1 MDKFHNVKN
10 VNVDRIKEVAKSQ
23 GITMKYLCDCIGKYR
38 TFLAAVRLGK
48 DHIDENE
55 LSIIADKLNTTVE
68 YLTGQTDDPA
78 KPALPAGL
86 EIYPVQ
92 SVTMVPVVGSVR
104 AGPGGL
110 AVMEYEG
117 MEPVYDRRD
126 TSETFW
132 LRVKGDSMTPFFFE
146 NDLVLIHKQPDADSG
161 DYVIALVDEEE
172 GTLKKLQ
179 KLDGG
184 GIALLSNNPAY
195 EPRIFVG
202 KALHRV
208 QILGVVLESKRKF

>member
-1 MDKFHNVKN
+1 MGNVHNVD
-10 VNVDRIKEVAKSQ
+10 VNKIKTLAKTQ
-23 GITMKYLCDCIGKYR
+23 GLTMTYLCTLIGKR
-38 TFLAAVRLGK
+38 ATFLVDVRNGN

-55 LSIIADKLNTTVE
+55 LSIIADKLHTTVE

-195 EPRIFVG
+195 EPRIFVF
-202 KALHRV
+202 V
-208 QILGVVLESKRKF
+208 RKTVYMS

>member
-1 MDKFHNVKN
+1 MKVT
-10 VNVDRIKEVAKSQ
+10 NVDVNRIKALAKKQ
-23 GITMKYLCDCIGKYR
+23 GIQMKYFCDYFGKAQSYFADIR
-38 TFLAAVRLGK
+38 NGKNRL
-48 DHIDENE
+48 DENE
-55 LSIIADKLNTTVE
+55 LQFIADKLNTTVE

>member
-1 MDKFHNVKN
+1 MGILHN
-10 VNVDRIKEVAKSQ
+10 VNVDRIKALAKTQ
-23 GITMKYLCDCIGKYR
+23 GLTMTYLCSLFGKR
-38 TFLAAVRLGK
+38 ATFLSDVRLGK

-55 LSIIADKLNTTVE
+55 LSIIADKLHTTVE
-68 YLTGQTDDPA
+68 YLTDQTDDPA
-78 KPALPAGL
+78 KPAFPAGL

-117 MEPVYDRRD
+117 MEPVYDRND
-126 TSETFW
+126 VTDSTFW
-132 LRVKGDSMTPFFFE
+132 LRVKGDSMTPHFFE
-146 NDLVLIHKQPDADSG
+146 NDLVFVRKQPDADSG

-184 GIALLSNNPAY
+184 GIALVSDNPAY

-202 KALHRV
+202 KALRRV
-208 QILGVVLESKRKF
+208 QILGVVLESKRKFQR

>member
-1 MDKFHNVKN
+1 MKVT
-10 VNVDRIKEVAKSQ
+10 NVDVNRIKALAKKQ
-23 GITMKYLCDCIGKYR
+23 GIQMKYFCDYFGKAQSYFADIR
-38 TFLAAVRLGK
+38 NGKNRL
-48 DHIDENE
+48 DENE

-208 QILGVVLESKRKF
+208 QILGVVLESKRKFQY

>member
-1 MDKFHNVKN
+1 MVK
-10 VNVDRIKEVAKSQ
+10 VTNVDVNRIKALAKKQ
-23 GITMKYLCDCIGKYR
+23 GIQMKYFCDYFGKAQSYFADIR
-38 TFLAAVRLGK
+38 NGKNRL
-48 DHIDENE
+48 DENE

-208 QILGVVLESKRKF
+208 QILGVVLESKRKFQY